1 MKNSLIKKILLKR
14 LKINSINKNTIQK
27 YEDYITYSKGLSRN
41 TIKAYI
47 SDLNDFK
54 KFIANKDINDTN
66 VNDYFKLLNSKK
78 LSQKTK
84 QRIMSSIMQYIDWN
98 NNNLKNK
105 IDIKRIDFKTGTY
118 LPDTL
123 SIEEINIL
131 LNSLDHFKFIESRN
145 KTVID
150 FMYSTACRVS
160 ELCDVKISD
169 LDFDDEYVKLTGKGN
184 KQRIVPMGS
193 ALKENLVKY
202 IKLREEFIKNGNS
215 YLFLSKNKN
224 KLERTSIYRVVKN
237 EALKNKIRTNV
248 HPHTL
253 RHSAATHMLE
263 GGCDLRTLQEFLG
276 HSSVSTTKIYT
287 KLTKEFLSEIFKES
301 HPRA

>member
-98 NNNLKNK
+98 NNNLENK

-131 LNSLDHFKFIESRN
+131 LNSLDHFNFIESRN